1 MKIRTLQGWALL
13 INAII
18 GLVDIVNILNG
29 GSTPLF
35 IVDEVLALLFIFGLP
50 AIQDLQP
57 QTGRLGQVGLW
68 CLGLA
73 AGIAFVVTL
82 VFHVSTWQV
91 SNLIPL
97 SSALLF
103 LVGSILVGWVTIRA
117 RVFPAAIG
125 WLLMV
130 GGVLNL
136 VSGSLPAGLMAT
148 MLGVIGVLA
157 QTGAIAGYGW
167 IIIRRPL
174 SRSNAELSGVNQ
186 HGSMLP
192 E

>member
-1 MKIRTLQGWALL
+1 LL

-18 GLVDIVNILNG
+18 GLVDIANVLNG
-29 GSTPLF
+29 GNTPLF

-50 AIQDLQP
+50 AIGASQP

-68 CLGLA
+68 CLGIA

-97 SSALLF
+97 SSALFF
-103 LVGSILVGWVTIRA
+103 LVGSVVVGAVTIRA
-117 RVFPAAIG
+117 QVFPVAIG
-125 WLLMV
+125 WLLIV
-130 GGVLNL
+130 GGILNL
-136 VSGSLPAGLMAT
+136 VSGLWPAGLIAT
-148 MLGVIGVLA
+148 LLGVIGVLA
-157 QTGAIAGYGW
+157 QTGAFAGYGW

-174 SRSNAELSGVNQ
+174 PRSSVGRPVANQ
-186 HGSMLP
+186 HRSMLP